1 MTLTHILGAIIQIFK
16 TKIKSIKMEQKM
28 KAVISAQR
36 MLIAELLKTNRSEKM
51 IEYWINE
58 VRDRSILLEDFLVE
72 ERRKEKKELADIF
85 GLEFIKNL

>member
-1 MTLTHILGAIIQIFK
+1 
-16 TKIKSIKMEQKM
+16 M

-51 IEYWINE
+51 VEYWINE

-72 ERRKEKKELADIF
+72 ERKKEKKELADIF

>member
-1 MTLTHILGAIIQIFK
+1 
-16 TKIKSIKMEQKM
+16 M

-85 GLEFIKNL
+85 GLEFIKNLKINKK

>member
-1 MTLTHILGAIIQIFK
+1 
-16 TKIKSIKMEQKM
+16 METKM

-36 MLIAELLKTNRSEKM
+36 MLITELLKTNRSEKM

-72 ERRKEKKELADIF
+72 ERKKEKKELAHIF

>member
-1 MTLTHILGAIIQIFK
+1 
-16 TKIKSIKMEQKM
+16 MEQKM

-58 VRDRSILLEDFLVE
+58 VRERSIILENALQKERAKE
-72 ERRKEKKELADIF
+72 EEKLSEIF
-85 GLEFIKNL
+85 GHEFIKNLQINY

>member
-1 MTLTHILGAIIQIFK
+1 
-16 TKIKSIKMEQKM
+16 M

-72 ERRKEKKELADIF
+72 ERRKEKNELADIF
-85 GLEFIKNL
+85 GLEFIKNLKINKK

>member
-1 MTLTHILGAIIQIFK
+1 MGAIIQILK
-16 TKIKSIKMEQKM
+16 TKNKSIKMEQKM

-36 MLIAELLKTNRSEKM
+36 MLITELLKTNRSEKM

-72 ERRKEKKELADIF
+72 ERRKEKKELEDVF

>member
-1 MTLTHILGAIIQIFK
+1 
-16 TKIKSIKMEQKM
+16 M

-36 MLIAELLKTNRSEKM
+36 MLITELLKTNRSEKM

-72 ERRKEKKELADIF
+72 ERKKEKKELAHIF
-85 GLEFIKNL
+85 GLEFIKNLKINKK

>member
-1 MTLTHILGAIIQIFK
+1 
-16 TKIKSIKMEQKM
+16 M

-36 MLIAELLKTNRSEKM
+36 MLITELLKTNRSEKM

-72 ERRKEKKELADIF
+72 ERLKEKNELADIF

>member
-1 MTLTHILGAIIQIFK
+1 
-16 TKIKSIKMEQKM
+16 METKM

-58 VRDRSILLEDFLVE
+58 VRDRSIVLEDFLVE
-72 ERRKEKKELADIF
+72 ERKKEKKQLADIF

>member
-1 MTLTHILGAIIQIFK
+1 
-16 TKIKSIKMEQKM
+16 METKM

-36 MLIAELLKTNRSEKM
+36 MLIAELLKTNKSEKM
-51 IEYWINE
+51 IDYWINE

-72 ERRKEKKELADIF
+72 ERKKEKNELADIF

>member
-1 MTLTHILGAIIQIFK
+1 
-16 TKIKSIKMEQKM
+16 M

-72 ERRKEKKELADIF
+72 ERRKEKKELADVF

>member
-1 MTLTHILGAIIQIFK
+1 
-16 TKIKSIKMEQKM
+16 MEQKM

-36 MLIAELLKTNRSEKM
+36 MLITELLKTNRSEKM

-72 ERRKEKKELADIF
+72 ERLKEKKELADIF

>member
-1 MTLTHILGAIIQIFK
+1 
-16 TKIKSIKMEQKM
+16 M

-36 MLIAELLKTNRSEKM
+36 MLITELLKTNRSEKM

-72 ERRKEKKELADIF
+72 ERLKEKKELVDIF

>member
-1 MTLTHILGAIIQIFK
+1 
-16 TKIKSIKMEQKM
+16 M

-72 ERRKEKKELADIF
+72 ERKKEKKELADIF
-85 GLEFIKNL
+85 GLEFIKNLKINKK

>member
-1 MTLTHILGAIIQIFK
+1 
-16 TKIKSIKMEQKM
+16 M

-36 MLIAELLKTNRSEKM
+36 MLITELLKTNRSEKM

-72 ERRKEKKELADIF
+72 ERLKEKKELADIF
-85 GLEFIKNL
+85 GLESIKKTFN

>member
-1 MTLTHILGAIIQIFK
+1 
-16 TKIKSIKMEQKM
+16 M

-36 MLIAELLKTNRSEKM
+36 MLITELLKTNRSEKM

-72 ERRKEKKELADIF
+72 ERRKENRELADIF